1 MESAAVP
8 ASEAAPSTTPVPSSG
23 EKGLKKNAIGFA
35 SSVVIGM
42 ASTAPGYSRLAAT
55 LGFVTAAVGLAS
67 PAILLVSS
75 IPMLP
80 RTRRADGQIAI
91 VSNNRISG
99 MRR

>member
-42 ASTAPGYSRLAAT
+42 ASTAPGYSLAAT

-80 RTRRADGQIAI
+80 PHSSCRRAD
-91 VSNNRISG
+91 SDSFK
-99 MRR
+99 